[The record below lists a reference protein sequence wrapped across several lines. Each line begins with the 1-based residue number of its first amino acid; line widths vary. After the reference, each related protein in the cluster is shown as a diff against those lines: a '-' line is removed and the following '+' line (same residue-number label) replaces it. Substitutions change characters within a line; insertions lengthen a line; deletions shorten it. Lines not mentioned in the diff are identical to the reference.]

1 MKCCVK
7 RGGGLQSNEVSH
19 LSKRTEYNG
28 ASRSLWQDTRA
39 LCWNPGVNMTIS
51 DQIQVFL
58 AQHSFEILWLSV
70 ALSHESPKTSSMGKW
85 FHCPAWELLKLQTEA
100 FCCFFLYSITAQNTI
115 NRFFFCF
122 YFLSQK
128 NEQVCASD
136 LCSFPIL
143 PLEISQEPQI
153 DKTSFFSGY
162 VVCFPSLHIMKTSS
176 KNNRIQASRR
186 WWPFIPC
193 HKLQS
198 KRQKKKCEN
207 RCVMERESREGR
219 VFLSPAW

>member
-1 MKCCVK
+1 MNMSQEVWEKAATHSSHLTSVLLVLDARTNKREKKEEKTLSHSTVNVRLRRTRALSQSHLQKLITLRKKNTCLWVKCCVK

-19 LSKRTEYNG
+19 LSKRTDYNG

-100 FCCFFLYSITAQNTI
+100 FCCFFCIPS
-115 NRFFFCF
+115 
-122 YFLSQK
+122 
-128 NEQVCASD
+128 
-136 LCSFPIL
+136 L
-143 PLEISQEPQI
+143 PKIPLT
-153 DKTSFFSGY
+153 DFFSAFIFL
-162 VVCFPSLHIMKTSS
+162 VKKWVSVCKWLM
-176 KNNRIQASRR
+176 
-186 WWPFIPC
+186 
-193 HKLQS
+193 
-198 KRQKKKCEN
+198 
-207 RCVMERESREGR
+207 
-219 VFLSPAW
+219 